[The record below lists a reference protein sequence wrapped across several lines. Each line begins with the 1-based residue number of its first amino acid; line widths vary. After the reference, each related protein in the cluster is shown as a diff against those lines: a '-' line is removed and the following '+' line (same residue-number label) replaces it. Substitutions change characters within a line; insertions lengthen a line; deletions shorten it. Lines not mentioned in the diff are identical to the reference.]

1 MKTFLY
7 RRNPLRSFGKIEN
20 RVMNRHPCDG
30 SHDPRVRFERVF
42 DECFDTIHR
51 FLSRRV
57 GRELADELA
66 AETFAEAY
74 RVWARFDGTRAPLP
88 WLYGIAT
95 NILRHHYRDEKRML
109 HAYYRTGIDPVLE
122 DVESDRVQRL
132 DASLESRRLARAL
145 ADLRVEERDVLLL
158 FAWGD
163 LTYEDI
169 SDALS
174 IPIGT
179 VRSRLSRARAKVRNF
194 LQASGQEQEESPPLK
209 RTGK

>member
-1 MKTFLY
+1 
-7 RRNPLRSFGKIEN
+7 
-20 RVMNRHPCDG
+20 MNHHPRDG
-30 SHDPRVRFERVF
+30 SCDDSERFERVF
-42 DECFDTIHR
+42 DECFETIHR

-57 GRELADELA
+57 GRERADELA
-66 AETFAEAY
+66 AETFAEAC
-74 RVWARFDGTRAPLP
+74 RVWTRFDATRAPLP

-109 HAYYRTGIDPVLE
+109 RAYYRTGIDPVLE
-122 DVESDRVQRL
+122 DAESDLVQRL
-132 DASLESRRLARAL
+132 DASLESRRLAQAL
-145 ADLRVEERDVLLL
+145 ADLRAEERDVLLL

-179 VRSRLSRARAKVRNF
+179 VRSRLSRARASIRNF
-194 LQASGQEQEESPPLK
+194 LRANRQEQTESLPLE
-209 RTGK
+209 RTGE